1 MNVLFLSLLSINS
14 LHDGNI
20 YSDLLLEFTK
30 AGHSVFVLSPIER
43 RERKKTHLIQGE
55 NYKILRNKIL
65 NIQKTNLI
73 EKGIST
79 LTIEGK
85 SLRAIKKY
93 FKGEKFDL
101 VLYAT
106 PPITFAGVVSY
117 FKKRGAKTYLLLKDI
132 FPQNCVD
139 IGLFSK
145 SSIFY
150 KFFRRKEKKLYALS
164 DYIGTMSQANADYI
178 LEHNKDLKSLVE
190 VCPNS
195 EQEQDLSLP
204 QEKKLELRNKYGLPT
219 DKKIVIYGGNLGR
232 PQNIP
237 YFVECL
243 NSYNKQDFYFVIV
256 GGGTD
261 ANKISDFA
269 LKNKDKCKYIS
280 QLPKQEYLQV
290 LSCADVGLILLDSR
304 FTIPNFPSRM
314 LSYLKAKLPIMC
326 LTDSNSDMGKLAEQN
341 GFGYFAISDKVE
353 NFENLLDKFKN
364 AEQNLIMGQKGYDFF
379 VENYTAEKAYKI
391 IEKHF
396 KDI

>member
-1 MNVLFLSLLSINS
+1 M
-14 LHDGNI
+14 
-20 YSDLLLEFTK
+20 
-30 AGHSVFVLSPIER
+30 
-43 RERKKTHLIQGE
+43 
-55 NYKILRNKIL
+55 
-65 NIQKTNLI
+65 
-73 EKGIST
+73 
-79 LTIEGK
+79 
-85 SLRAIKKY
+85 
-93 FKGEKFDL
+93 
-101 VLYAT
+101 LYAT

-150 KFFRRKEKKLYALS
+150 KFFRRKEQKLYALS

-178 LEHNKDLKSLVE
+178 LEHNKDLKSLGE

-353 NFENLLDKFKN
+353 NFESLLGKFN
-364 AEQNLIMGQKGYDFF
+364 TLEQNLIMGQKGYDFF

>member
-1 MNVLFLSLLSINS
+1 M
-14 LHDGNI
+14 
-20 YSDLLLEFTK
+20 
-30 AGHSVFVLSPIER
+30 
-43 RERKKTHLIQGE
+43 
-55 NYKILRNKIL
+55 KILLAAMNAKYIHS
-65 NIQKTNLI
+65 NLAVYSLKAYAKDFAEHI
-73 EKGIST
+73 AIGEY
-79 LTIEGK
+79 TINN
-85 SLRAIKKY
+85 R
-93 FKGEKFDL
+93 
-101 VLYAT
+101 
-106 PPITFAGVVSY
+106 
-117 FKKRGAKTYLLLKDI
+117 
-132 FPQNCVD
+132 
-139 IGLFSK
+139 
-145 SSIFY
+145 
-150 KFFRRKEKKLYALS
+150 
-164 DYIGTMSQANADYI
+164 ADYI

-219 DKKIVIYGGNLGR
+219 DKKIVIYGGNLGK

-261 ANKISDFA
+261 ANTINDFA

-326 LTDSNSDMGKLAEQN
+326 LTDSSSDMGKLAEKN
-341 GFGYFAISDKVE
+341 GFGYFAKSDTVE